1 MLFCF
6 CIFYNI
12 ILMFIEYA
20 FKQVLLLFSNRKPK
34 LQTEIKK
41 KTAFAIYR
49 LSVVAVIVVINII
62 DFIFA

>member
-1 MLFCF
+1 
-6 CIFYNI
+6 
-12 ILMFIEYA
+12 MFINYA

-41 KTAFAIYR
+41 KIQLFQSIDF
-49 LSVVAVIVVINII
+49 LFCSVVVVAVIVVINII